1 MANDI
6 AATEGRPATVTVV
19 AVFLFL
25 AAAVAVVT
33 GFSLLFPSPF
43 WNRLWDLNRPAY
55 EAFVKLKTVSGA
67 LLAALG
73 VGSGFAG
80 AGLLR
85 RRRSAWWFAVVLFT
99 INGLGDLVAL
109 FFTRDLIRG
118 ASGVLIAGAF
128 LFCLTRPQ
136 VRRQFT

>member
-6 AATEGRPATVTVV
+6 AATERRPATVTVV

-55 EAFVKLKTVSGA
+55 EVFVKLGTVSGT

-73 VGSGFAG
+73 VAAGIAG

-85 RRRSAWWFAVVLFT
+85 GRRWAWWFAVALFS
-99 INGLGDLVAL
+99 INGLGDLVTL
-109 FFTRDLIRG
+109 LFTRDLIRG
-118 ASGVLIAGAF
+118 ALGVLIAGAF
-128 LFCLTRPQ
+128 LFCLTRPR
-136 VRRQFT
+136 VRRQFL